1 LLSLSINGKKFLQ
14 RILLFKTGKRE
25 KRLGKNQGRLKSVA
39 EWCKENWKS
48 IAKIVAAAVVITGRD
63 SGGIDRRY
71 IGSHTGRSILG
82 SIGRR
87 IDRGSGWRNSRC
99 DKWRI
104 VSGRICGRSIER
116 SDFRSGDRSGMCR
129 AWCLGALAGK
139 SIQCMSTVGKAIN
152 VTSKVTAALS
162 FGMDG
167 FDMLAMGIS
176 LFDPS
181 NALVEFNRKLHSNAL
196 YNGFQI
202 AVNALAVFSA
212 GAASTMKCFV
222 AGTMILTV
230 AGLVAIENIKAGT
243 R

>member
-1 LLSLSINGKKFLQ
+1 MEDRFGRFADGALSG
-14 RILLFKTGKRE
+14 
-25 KRLGKNQGRLKSVA
+25 A
-39 EWCKENWKS
+39 
-48 IAKIVAAAVVITGRD
+48 
-63 SGGIDRRY
+63 
-71 IGSHTGRSILG
+71 
-82 SIGRR
+82 
-87 IDRGSGWRNSRC
+87 
-99 DKWRI
+99 
-104 VSGRICGRSIER
+104 VSGAITEPHVP
-116 SDFRSGDRSGMCR
+116 

-167 FDMLAMGIS
+167 FDMLAMGVS

-181 NALVEFNRKLHSNAL
+181 NALVEFNRKLHSSAL

-222 AGTMILTV
+222 AV
-230 AGLVAIENIKAGT
+230 Q
-243 R
+243 